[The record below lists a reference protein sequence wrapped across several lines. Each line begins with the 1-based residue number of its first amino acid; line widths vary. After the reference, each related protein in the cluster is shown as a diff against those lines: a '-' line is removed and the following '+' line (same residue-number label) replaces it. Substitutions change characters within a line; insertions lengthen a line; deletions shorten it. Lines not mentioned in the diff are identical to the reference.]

1 VLDAVR
7 MAGRWISVHV
17 LARLSSRSTSDHPP
31 TRRRLVKDF
40 CHATHW
46 RNRKGELCVSSA
58 NAALNRLEKQGLVH
72 LTPPQCFGPRA
83 QVRQLRDDQQALPPV
98 PKPSHA
104 RSITLQL
111 IQGQDDADHL
121 LWNRLIIREHP
132 LGARPIVG
140 QQLRYLI
147 RCPQG
152 IIGAFGVGPPAFHLD
167 CRDTWIGW
175 DSQTRTANLFQV
187 IGLSRFLIRPGI
199 RCRNL
204 ASHTYSLFLKRVA
217 HDWQERYAIQPV
229 LIETFVDRD
238 TQRGTS
244 LGAANWRRL
253 GQSSGRGRSSPSA
266 RVAVR
271 SIKDVWVYELC
282 PKARQRLLDKPEPL
296 VVGRSIF
303 QTQSIAWT
311 EQEFD
316 GLVLGDVRLEKR
328 LPPLLQ
334 SRWDHPQ
341 RSFWRSFKSPA
352 QTKAAYRLIE
362 SPKVGISFQRLLLPH
377 QDQTQRRMAAESVV
391 LLAQDTTALSY
402 NSLEHTSGL
411 GRLGESRNP
420 GRGLLL
426 HSLQA
431 FRLDGIPLGNAWAKL
446 WARPDQSDSQE
457 RNQQSL
463 SEKESVRWIQAYQ
476 AAARI
481 ARRMPH
487 THLIACGDRE
497 SDIFDLFDQAQDA
510 PKNLHL
516 LVRAQH
522 DRLLRSGEKL
532 WPHLWQQPVQ
542 GTMRVCVPRRGNNPA
557 RVATLELRWSA
568 IEMAA
573 PQVTVKRKWQ
583 PLCLYAILAQEINP
597 PAGIEAIQ
605 WLLLT
610 DWKVQSLKMAR
621 RMIQWY
627 GLRWGIEC
635 WHQVLKDVCRI
646 EKRQMKSHTALE
658 RALVLDMIVAWRVQM
673 LVRLGKDHPALPA
686 SLLYAAQELAVLE
699 DYKKKIPLHAQ
710 SEQTNEPALPQDE
723 KPPVEQPA
731 KASSKSN
738 AAKPDAL
745 TLLQANLLVAIL
757 AGFSGRKSDGHPGA
771 KVLGEGLIIL
781 AALVEDRRIAGNQ
794 SRPPHPGGKRPREPA

>member
-1 VLDAVR
+1 MLDAVR
-7 MAGRWISVHV
+7 IAGRWISVHV
-17 LARLSSRSTSDHPP
+17 LARLSARSSSDDPP
-31 TRRRLVKDF
+31 TRRSLVKQF
-40 CHATHW
+40 CQATHW
-46 RNRKGELCVSSA
+46 RNRKGELCLSSA
-58 NAALNRLEKQGLVH
+58 NAALNRLEKQQLVH
-72 LTPPQCFGPRA
+72 LTPPQRFGPRG

-98 PKPSHA
+98 PKLSDA

-111 IQGQDDADHL
+111 IQGQDDPDHL
-121 LWNRLIIREHP
+121 LWNRIIIREHP

-140 QQLRYLI
+140 HQLRYLI
-147 RCPQG
+147 LSPQG

-175 DSQTRTANLFQV
+175 DSQTRKANLFQV
-187 IGLSRFLIRPGI
+187 IGLSRFLVRPGI
-199 RCRNL
+199 RCPNL
-204 ASHTYSLFLKRVA
+204 ASHAYSLLLKRVA
-217 HDWQERYAIQPV
+217 HDWQERYAIKPV

-266 RVAVR
+266 RLALS

-316 GLVLGDVRLEKR
+316 GLALGDLRLEKR
-328 LPPLLQ
+328 LPQLLQ
-334 SRWDHPQ
+334 SRWEHPQ

-352 QTKAAYRLIE
+352 QTKAAYRFIE
-362 SPKVGISFQRLLLPH
+362 SPKVGISFERLLLPH
-377 QDQTQRRMAAESVV
+377 QEQTQRRMAAESVV

-402 NSLEHTSGL
+402 NSLEQTSGL
-411 GRLGESRNP
+411 GRLGDSRNP

-446 WARPDQSDSQE
+446 WARPYQSDSQE

-476 AAARI
+476 AAGRI
-481 ARRMPH
+481 ARTMPH
-487 THLIACGDRE
+487 THLIVCGDRE

-522 DRLLRSGEKL
+522 DRLLSSGEKL
-532 WPHLWQQPVQ
+532 WPHLRQQPVQ
-542 GTMRVCVPRRGNNPA
+542 GTMTVRVPRRGNNPA

-583 PLCLYAILAQEINP
+583 PLCLYGILAQEINP
-597 PAGIEAIQ
+597 PAGIEPIH
-605 WLLLT
+605 WMLLT
-610 DWKVQSLKMAR
+610 DWKVQSWKMAR
-621 RMIQWY
+621 RLIQWY

-635 WHQVLKDVCRI
+635 WHQVLKDVCGI
-646 EKRQMKSHTALE
+646 EKRQMKSDTALE

-686 SLLYAAQELAVLE
+686 SLLYAEQELAVLE
-699 DYKKKIPLHAQ
+699 DYKKKFHYTP
-710 SEQTNEPALPQDE
+710 SR
-723 KPPVEQPA
+723 
-731 KASSKSN
+731 SN
-738 AAKPDAL
+738 P
-745 TLLQANLLVAIL
+745 
-757 AGFSGRKSDGHPGA
+757 
-771 KVLGEGLIIL
+771 
-781 AALVEDRRIAGNQ
+781 
-794 SRPPHPGGKRPREPA
+794 RPRPMSPRSLGMRSHR

>member
-1 VLDAVR
+1 MLDAVR

-17 LARLSSRSTSDHPP
+17 LARLSSRSASDNPP
-31 TRRRLVKDF
+31 PRHRLVKDF
-40 CHATHW
+40 CQIINW

-58 NAALNRLEKQGLVH
+58 NIALNRLEKQGLVR
-72 LTPPQCFGPRA
+72 LTPPQRCGPRA
-83 QVRQLRDDQQALPPV
+83 QVRKLRDDQQALPSV
-98 PKPSHA
+98 PKLSEA
-104 RSITLQL
+104 RSISLQL
-111 IQGQDDADHL
+111 IRGQDDPDHL

-132 LGARPIVG
+132 LGARPMVG
-140 QQLRYLI
+140 YQLRYLI
-147 RCPQG
+147 RCPEG
-152 IIGAFGVGPPAFHLD
+152 IVGAFGVGPPAFHLD

-175 DSQTRTANLFQV
+175 DSQTRKANLFKV

-204 ASHTYSLFLKRVA
+204 ASHAYSLLLKRVA

-238 TQRGTS
+238 TQSGTS

-266 RVAVR
+266 RLALR

-282 PKARQRLLDKPEPL
+282 SKARQRLLDKPEPL

-316 GLVLGDVRLEKR
+316 GLALGDLRLEKR
-328 LPPLLQ
+328 LPELLQ
-334 SRWDHPQ
+334 SRWEHPQ
-341 RSFWRSFKSPA
+341 RSFWRSFKSAA
-352 QTKAAYRLIE
+352 QTKAAYRLLE
-362 SPKVGISFQRLLLPH
+362 SSKAQISFQGLLMAH

-402 NSLEHTSGL
+402 NSLQHTSGL
-411 GRLGESRNP
+411 GPLGESRNP

-446 WARPDQSDSQE
+446 WARPDQSDSKE

-463 SEKESVRWIQAYQ
+463 SEKESARWIQAYQ
-476 AAARI
+476 AAGRMART
-481 ARRMPH
+481 MPQ
-487 THLIACGDRE
+487 THLVVCGDRE

-522 DRLLRSGEKL
+522 DRLLSSGQKL

-542 GTMRVCVPRRGNNPA
+542 GIMSVRVPRRDNTPA
-557 RVATLELRWSA
+557 RLATLELRWSA

-573 PQVTVKRKWQ
+573 PQVTIKRKWQ
-583 PLCLYAILAQEINP
+583 PLCLYAVLAQEINP
-597 PAGIEAIQ
+597 PAGVPPIH
-605 WLLLT
+605 WVLLT
-610 DWKVQSLKMAR
+610 DWKVQSLKMAT
-621 RMIQWY
+621 RMINWY

-646 EKRQMKSHTALE
+646 EKRQMKSDTALQ
-658 RALVLDMIVAWRVQM
+658 RALVLDMIVAWRIQM
-673 LVRLGKDHPALPA
+673 LVRLGKEHPALPA
-686 SLLYAAQELAVLE
+686 SLLYAGPELAVLE
-699 DYKKKIPLHAQ
+699 DYKKKSH
-710 SEQTNEPALPQDE
+710 
-723 KPPVEQPA
+723 
-731 KASSKSN
+731 
-738 AAKPDAL
+738 L
-745 TLLQANLLVAIL
+745 TPN
-757 AGFSGRKSDGHPGA
+757 R
-771 KVLGEGLIIL
+771 
-781 AALVEDRRIAGNQ
+781 
-794 SRPPHPGGKRPREPA
+794 SRPRPRPMSPCLLGMRSDL